1 MNCVVVCPRNSYYLR
16 QDPSGG
22 VSVPA
27 GSTNHTNLRG
37 AGGGGGHHIIIKDI
51 SDIKKNIGLSYV
63 EPVY

>member
-51 SDIKKNIGLSYV
+51 SDIKKI
-63 EPVY
+63 